1 MQRIIL
7 LLLSIILSIDNY
19 CQLNIDT
26 TIKLDLLKSP
36 ASPAFNILGIS
47 LNEVERP
54 TDLSSFTLS
63 LQEATNNFTTIPQS
77 YAFQIAPFLLG
88 KRKYSLLEFD
98 KGDNAFKQSFL
109 ISAGF
114 THMGPEGKED
124 VDSLKTTKIGLG
136 LKFSIVRPHWSTTTR
151 TAYRNLVAEQKKL
164 LQAARDYEKNHPKK
178 MALETKKKRLKELE
192 KDQLTQDEI
201 AERQKLLQEISEL
214 DSEIFEG
221 FTDELPSTEI
231 YDKTKKAALAFK
243 TERYGFFLDFSGGF
257 ALNFPDNRFNNSKA
271 YRGGAW
277 LTGGHENG
285 NQGISSLFIIR
296 YLYHPESVFADPS
309 GLLEGEDASTFDAG
323 GKLLLDLS
331 KENLSFSGEAIYR
344 SVLGKSVID
353 PSWRLVLNAEYNLG
367 ANRKLTFAFGRDF
380 DGTISKAGNLIA
392 AINFIAGF
400 GNDRKISD

>member
-7 LLLSIILSIDNY
+7 LFLLITLSVDNY

-98 KGDNAFKQSFL
+98 KGDKAFKQSFL

-136 LKFSIVRPHWSTTTR
+136 LKFSIVRPQWSTTTR
-151 TAYRNLVAEQKKL
+151 MAYQNLVVEQKKL
-164 LQAARDYEKNHPKK
+164 LKAARDYEKNHPKK

-192 KDQLTQDEI
+192 KDPLTQDEI

-243 TERYGFFLDFSGGF
+243 TERFGFFLDFSGGF

-271 YRGGAW
+271 YRGGVW

-285 NQGISSLFIIR
+285 NQGMSSLFIIR
-296 YLYHPESVFADPS
+296 YLYHPE
-309 GLLEGEDASTFDAG
+309 
-323 GKLLLDLS
+323 
-331 KENLSFSGEAIYR
+331 
-344 SVLGKSVID
+344 
-353 PSWRLVLNAEYNLG
+353 
-367 ANRKLTFAFGRDF
+367 
-380 DGTISKAGNLIA
+380 
-392 AINFIAGF
+392 
-400 GNDRKISD
+400 